1 MVILYIIV
9 TDILCNENDENYLFI
24 RVIVSR
30 YMYFIGTLIYVR
42 NITSETI
49 LVDMVFVVFLFSFGI
64 SILMVLKN
72 IRVSGNNDHLII
84 DKEDGSMQ
92 IYERYI
98 PTHRAAHFCHFYNI

>member
-24 RVIVSR
+24 RGIVSR

-49 LVDMVFVVFLFSFGI
+49 LVDMVFVIFLLALGI
-64 SILMVLKN
+64 ALLMVVKN
-72 IRVSGNNDHLII
+72 IRLSGNNDHLII
-84 DKEDGSMQ
+84 NKEDCSL
-92 IYERYI
+92 
-98 PTHRAAHFCHFYNI
+98 

>member
-1 MVILYIIV
+1 M
-9 TDILCNENDENYLFI
+9 
-24 RVIVSR
+24 VSR
-30 YMYFIGTLIYVR
+30 YLYFMGALIYVR

-72 IRVSGNNDHLII
+72 IRVAGNNDHLII

-98 PTHRAAHFCHFYNI
+98 PTHRSIQNKHSLTYHFCHFYNI

>member
-49 LVDMVFVVFLFSFGI
+49 LVDMVFVIFLLALGI
-64 SILMVLKN
+64 ALLMVVKN
-72 IRVSGNNDHLII
+72 IRLSGNNDHLII
-84 DKEDGSMQ
+84 NKEDCSL
-92 IYERYI
+92 
-98 PTHRAAHFCHFYNI
+98 